1 MYHYVRD
8 VKKSRYPNLKALEFK
23 SFKKQVIFFE
33 KKFNIINQDN
43 LIEILNKKKIPK
55 KPSILLTFDDGFS
68 DHYKYV
74 FPFLLKKKLSGI
86 FFPSVETIEKNIV
99 SDTHKIHFIL
109 ENQNDSNKILK
120 YIFFYLDKFF
130 RISPEK
136 IDFKKLK
143 LDNHVNDKETMIV
156 KNLLQFYLQ
165 KKIRKKIIN
174 ILFKKFV
181 SSDEKAFSEKL
192 YMKKKQIQTMMQ
204 NNMKFGVHGY
214 EHLWLGNLKKNNQNT
229 DIKKSLNFFK
239 KKLLNSSNLSFCYP
253 YGSYNKDT
261 LNILKKFKI
270 KYGFSSDP
278 GSITKK
284 NISKLLTLPRFDT
297 VDVKIY

>member
-1 MYHYVRD
+1 MV
-8 VKKSRYPNLKALEFK
+8 
-23 SFKKQVIFFE
+23 
-33 KKFNIINQDN
+33 
-43 LIEILNKKKIPK
+43 
-55 KPSILLTFDDGFS
+55 S

-156 KNLLQFYLQ
+156 KNLLV
-165 KKIRKKIIN
+165 
-174 ILFKKFV
+174 LF
-181 SSDEKAFSEKL
+181 
-192 YMKKKQIQTMMQ
+192 
-204 NNMKFGVHGY
+204 
-214 EHLWLGNLKKNNQNT
+214 
-229 DIKKSLNFFK
+229 
-239 KKLLNSSNLSFCYP
+239 
-253 YGSYNKDT
+253 
-261 LNILKKFKI
+261 
-270 KYGFSSDP
+270 
-278 GSITKK
+278 TKE
-284 NISKLLTLPRFDT
+284 N
-297 VDVKIY
+297 